1 MQNFNSLNELNEF
14 LKLNDIDTIISTLS
28 PGFTFGDI
36 VVYELSIA
44 SSSELVFL
52 DEVDMETIS
61 ISLNDKV
68 ASFKTLS

>member
-68 ASFKTLS
+68 VSFKTLS

>member
-1 MQNFNSLNELNEF
+1 MKNFNSLNELNEF

-36 VVYELSIA
+36 VVYEFSIA

-68 ASFKTLS
+68 VSFKTLS